1 MNDVPCDASSY
12 SIDDLTNPPNGTVVT
27 MGFYGEFEYT
37 PNQGFIGSD
46 SFTYTLYENQQVVD
60 QATVHITVTATCS
73 VVAYSDY
80 LDGTDFQT
88 PLYRDAPGVLE
99 DDTVECVPY
108 TVEVGSPPTNGSVTV
123 SDDGAFTY
131 TPAAGFSGIDKF
143 SYEIRDAGQAV
154 MGLGVAKIK
163 VFAPPCAA
171 LDDAYSTVADTALA
185 VGASGLLGNDI
196 VSCFDFGSATQ
207 LGQAPSSGVATVQ
220 ADGSFE
226 YVPDPG
232 FVGQDSFIYELYGTL
247 QQSGEEVVA
256 SATVVI
262 DVTEVPAPTEPGDTT
277 TTGPGDTEP
286 GDSTT
291 TTQPASE
298 PGVSTTEDGTT
309 SSEPDAPPT
318 VVSGPPSSVPA
329 GGLRIATF
337 NASLSRATAGE
348 LVADLSTPDDQQAR
362 NVAAILQHTR
372 PDVVLLNEFDYVA
385 GGAAVDS
392 FRSNYLLASQG
403 GLEPLEYPYY
413 FIAPANAGLPSGL
426 DLDNDGTVGG
436 PGDAFGI
443 GEFPGQH
450 GMVMLSRFPILE
462 NEVRTFQNLLWASMP
477 GARLPDDP
485 TTPDP
490 NDWYSPDELA
500 VLRLSSKSHWD
511 VPIDFDSHVVH
522 VLASHPTPVFD
533 GPEDRNGL
541 RNADEIAFWADY
553 VAGIDVGW
561 IVDDAGA
568 GGGLDANAEFVIV
581 GDLNSDPLD
590 GDSLPGATDQLL
602 ALDQVQDAA
611 PASAGATQ
619 AADAQHRA
627 NAVHAGDPSLD
638 TADFTDD
645 AIGNLRVDY
654 VLPSDGFAIVNAGV
668 FWPLVTDE
676 LARLVATGRWRPP
689 TIDSYGSTWREAGG
703 ARLAEPS
710 TRSSKAPARS
720 SSW

>member
-12 SIDDLTNPPNGTVVT
+12 SIDDLTNPPDGTVVT
-27 MGFYGEFEYT
+27 MGFYGQFEYT

-277 TTGPGDTEP
+277 TTWPGDTEP
-286 GDSTT
+286 GDADHHS
-291 TTQPASE
+291 AGLE
-298 PGVSTTEDGTT
+298 PGISTTEDGAARGR
-309 SSEPDAPPT
+309 PDAPPT

-329 GGLRIATF
+329 GGLRITTF
-337 NASLSRATAGE
+337 NASLSRATEGE
-348 LVADLSTPDDQQAR
+348 LSPTSRRRTITQAPTLPRSSSAPDPTSCCSTSSTTSP
-362 NVAAILQHTR
+362 
-372 PDVVLLNEFDYVA
+372 
-385 GGAAVDS
+385 GGAAVD
-392 FRSNYLLASQG
+392 RSAATLLASPARRP
-403 GLEPLEYPYY
+403 EPIDTPTIHRPRERQLLVG
-413 FIAPANAGLPSGL
+413 F

-436 PGDAFGI
+436 A
-443 GEFPGQH
+443 
-450 GMVMLSRFPILE
+450 
-462 NEVRTFQNLLWASMP
+462 
-477 GARLPDDP
+477 
-485 TTPDP
+485 
-490 NDWYSPDELA
+490 
-500 VLRLSSKSHWD
+500 
-511 VPIDFDSHVVH
+511 
-522 VLASHPTPVFD
+522 
-533 GPEDRNGL
+533 
-541 RNADEIAFWADY
+541 
-553 VAGIDVGW
+553 
-561 IVDDAGA
+561 
-568 GGGLDANAEFVIV
+568 
-581 GDLNSDPLD
+581 
-590 GDSLPGATDQLL
+590 
-602 ALDQVQDAA
+602 
-611 PASAGATQ
+611 
-619 AADAQHRA
+619 
-627 NAVHAGDPSLD
+627 
-638 TADFTDD
+638 
-645 AIGNLRVDY
+645 
-654 VLPSDGFAIVNAGV
+654 
-668 FWPLVTDE
+668 
-676 LARLVATGRWRPP
+676 
-689 TIDSYGSTWREAGG
+689 
-703 ARLAEPS
+703 
-710 TRSSKAPARS
+710 
-720 SSW
+720 